1 MAEKQKVFRVLIVD
15 DHPMMRRGFGDC
27 LIDTGRFLIAGEAES
42 LEAGRAMLEHLKMPP
57 DLIIL
62 DIGLGDENGLDFIG
76 IVKTL
81 CAARKIPAPPVLI
94 YSVFEDPFR
103 IEAAMQ
109 LGARGYVSKS
119 AGEAEL
125 LRAIGRVLAGERYID
140 EKFDVTVQKNEGLYD
155 LFTRREREI
164 LMLVK
169 QNYDNP
175 RIAALCG
182 IAPRTV
188 ENHLSHIYYKTGLKN
203 REQLLSL

>member
-1 MAEKQKVFRVLIVD
+1 MMDKQFRVLIID

-27 LIDTGRFLIAGEAES
+27 LIDTGRFLIAGEADS
-42 LEAGRAMLEHLKMPP
+42 LEAGRAMLEHLKAPP

-62 DIGLGDENGLDFIG
+62 DISLGDENGLDFIG
-76 IVKTL
+76 MAKDL
-81 CAARKIPAPPVLI
+81 CAARKIRVPPVLI

-103 IEAAMQ
+103 VQTAMQ

-119 AGEAEL
+119 AGEPEL
-125 LRAIGRVLAGERYID
+125 LRAIDRALAGEWHLD
-140 EKFDVTVQKNEGLYD
+140 EKLAVTVQKNEGLYD

-169 QNYDNP
+169 QDYDT
-175 RIAALCG
+175 RLIAALCG
-182 IAPRTV
+182 ITPRTV

-203 REQLLSL
+203 REQLRSL